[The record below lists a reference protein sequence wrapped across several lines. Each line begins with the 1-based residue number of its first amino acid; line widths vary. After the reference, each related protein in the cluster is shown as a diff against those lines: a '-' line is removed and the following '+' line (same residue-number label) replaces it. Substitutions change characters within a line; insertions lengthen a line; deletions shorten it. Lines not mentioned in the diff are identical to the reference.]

1 MMRRVILG
9 RSNESTNTVDS
20 DLQLIT
26 LIQINAN
33 LILRTLVY
41 EYIYFFYMLFY
52 NEQHTHLRGKEARDQ
67 VLKYYNRDN
76 SKEVKGTDNCDEE
89 QIQQTRSRTA
99 LTHKGPSSR
108 LFRRCLR
115 KRLQ

>member
-1 MMRRVILG
+1 MASAVQRIPRAAGARRREEECGCMV
-9 RSNESTNTVDS
+9 V
-20 DLQLIT
+20 
-26 LIQINAN
+26 
-33 LILRTLVY
+33 LRY
-41 EYIYFFYMLFY
+41 WQLFY

>member
-1 MMRRVILG
+1 MMKKTYCMMMRRVILG

-41 EYIYFFYMLFY
+41 EYIYFFYMIYAFSMTL
-52 NEQHTHLRGKEARDQ
+52 L
-67 VLKYYNRDN
+67 
-76 SKEVKGTDNCDEE
+76 
-89 QIQQTRSRTA
+89 
-99 LTHKGPSSR
+99 
-108 LFRRCLR
+108 
-115 KRLQ
+115 